1 MSSVN
6 KRALSSEDLL
16 QTALNLMERL
26 TTASSASVDAASFAR
41 DASISLEQTN
51 EVVELLQGVADE
63 RSGSH
68 IALDYQDGAIT
79 LSAFARDASI
89 SLEQTNEVVELLQG
103 VADERS
109 GSHIALDYQDGAI
122 TLSGDAGRLDPV
134 RLTPAESLALRRVLT
149 TCNIGDD
156 VRGRVEAALCAG
168 PEADNETTVDKTMGG
183 DRLLGVLTTCNIGDD
198 VRGRVEAALCAGP
211 EADNE
216 TTVDKTMGGD
226 RLLGGFYPVIS
237 EAIAIGAR
245 LAISYRAGDEC
256 SPSARLVDPKFIEV
270 SGDAAYLVA
279 WNVEK
284 DAQRSYRLDRIAN
297 ARAGDECSPSARL
310 VDPKFIEVSGD
321 AAYLVAWNVEKD
333 AQRSYRLDRIANAE
347 LTDDSVER
355 HDFSPYSAAESL
367 RAHGADATLRFVNS
381 GELASRD
388 WEGIRRGTADEQEDG
403 SVLVHISY
411 TSVPWLFSQ
420 IAAFLTNRGRGGSH
434 RHRRAQE
441 PEKRLQNVGEITAI
455 SKWGAHGRPI
465 YYAIPNAPR
474 SLATPEKR
482 LQNVGEITAISKW
495 GAHGRPSYYAI
506 PNAPRSVATL
516 MALAPPLQIPADL
529 THRDPLRRGGQGIQE
544 LLSVPLAHQTRIGQH
559 QHAGVCRRANK
570 TPGSLLHLE
579 HRLR

>member
-26 TTASSASVDAASFAR
+26 TTASNASVGAAS
-41 DASISLEQTN
+41 
-51 EVVELLQGVADE
+51 
-63 RSGSH
+63 
-68 IALDYQDGAIT
+68 
-79 LSAFARDASI
+79 FARDASI

-168 PEADNETTVDKTMGG
+168 PEADF
-183 DRLLGVLTTCNIGDD
+183 
-198 VRGRVEAALCAGP
+198 
-211 EADNE
+211 E

-256 SPSARLVDPKFIEV
+256 SPSTRLVDPKFIEV

-284 DAQRSYRLDRIAN
+284 DAQ
-297 ARAGDECSPSARL
+297 
-310 VDPKFIEVSGD
+310 
-321 AAYLVAWNVEKD
+321 
-333 AQRSYRLDRIANAE
+333 RLDRIANAE

-388 WEGIRRGTADEQEDG
+388 WEGIRRGTANEQEDG

-420 IAAFLTNRGRGGSH
+420 IAAAAGTIVIE
-434 RHRRAQE
+434 E
-441 PEKRLQNVGEITAI
+441 PK
-455 SKWGAHGRPI
+455 
-465 YYAIPNAPR
+465 
-474 SLATPEKR
+474 SLKNDFRTWAK
-482 LQNVGEITAISKW
+482 
-495 GAHGRPSYYAI
+495 
-506 PNAPRSVATL
+506 
-516 MALAPPLQIPADL
+516 
-529 THRDPLRRGGQGIQE
+529 
-544 LLSVPLAHQTRIGQH
+544 
-559 QHAGVCRRANK
+559 
-570 TPGSLLHLE
+570 SLL
-579 HRLR
+579 

>member
-26 TTASSASVDAASFAR
+26 TTASSASVDAAS
-41 DASISLEQTN
+41 
-51 EVVELLQGVADE
+51 
-63 RSGSH
+63 
-68 IALDYQDGAIT
+68 
-79 LSAFARDASI
+79 FARDASI

-183 DRLLGVLTTCNIGDD
+183 DRLLG
-198 VRGRVEAALCAGP
+198 
-211 EADNE
+211 
-216 TTVDKTMGGD
+216 
-226 RLLGGFYPVIS
+226 GFYPVIS

-256 SPSARLVDPKFIEV
+256 SPST
-270 SGDAAYLVA
+270 
-279 WNVEK
+279 
-284 DAQRSYRLDRIAN
+284 
-297 ARAGDECSPSARL
+297 RL

-347 LTDDSVER
+347 ITDDSVER

-381 GELASRD
+381 DELASHD
-388 WEGIRRGTADEQEDG
+388 WEGIHRGTADEQEDG

-420 IAAFLTNRGRGGSH
+420 IAAAAG
-434 RHRRAQE
+434 AIVIEE
-441 PEKRLQNVGEITAI
+441 PK
-455 SKWGAHGRPI
+455 
-465 YYAIPNAPR
+465 
-474 SLATPEKR
+474 SLKNDFRTWAK
-482 LQNVGEITAISKW
+482 
-495 GAHGRPSYYAI
+495 
-506 PNAPRSVATL
+506 
-516 MALAPPLQIPADL
+516 
-529 THRDPLRRGGQGIQE
+529 
-544 LLSVPLAHQTRIGQH
+544 
-559 QHAGVCRRANK
+559 
-570 TPGSLLHLE
+570 SLL
-579 HRLR
+579 

>member
-26 TTASSASVDAASFAR
+26 TTASNASIGAVSFAR
-41 DASISLEQTN
+41 DASISP
-51 EVVELLQGVADE
+51 
-63 RSGSH
+63 
-68 IALDYQDGAIT
+68 
-79 LSAFARDASI
+79 
-89 SLEQTNEVVELLQG
+89 EQTNEVVELLQG

-156 VRGRVEAALCAG
+156 VRGRVEAALCA
-168 PEADNETTVDKTMGG
+168 D
-183 DRLLGVLTTCNIGDD
+183 
-198 VRGRVEAALCAGP
+198 P

-237 EAIAIGAR
+237 EA
-245 LAISYRAGDEC
+245 LAISY
-256 SPSARLVDPKFIEV
+256 
-270 SGDAAYLVA
+270 
-279 WNVEK
+279 
-284 DAQRSYRLDRIAN
+284 
-297 ARAGDECSPSARL
+297 RAGDECSPSARL

-388 WEGIRRGTADEQEDG
+388 WEGIHRDTADEQEDG
-403 SVLVHISY
+403 SALVHISY
-411 TSVPWLFSQ
+411 TSAPWLFSQ
-420 IAAFLTNRGRGGSH
+420 IAAAAG
-434 RHRRAQE
+434 AIVIEE
-441 PEKRLQNVGEITAI
+441 PE
-455 SKWGAHGRPI
+455 
-465 YYAIPNAPR
+465 
-474 SLATPEKR
+474 SLKNDFRTWAK
-482 LQNVGEITAISKW
+482 
-495 GAHGRPSYYAI
+495 
-506 PNAPRSVATL
+506 
-516 MALAPPLQIPADL
+516 
-529 THRDPLRRGGQGIQE
+529 
-544 LLSVPLAHQTRIGQH
+544 
-559 QHAGVCRRANK
+559 
-570 TPGSLLHLE
+570 SLL
-579 HRLR
+579 